1 MKTITTFY
9 LEMTNAEHLRPKTS
23 ADSRFQIV
31 EATARQWQLNRF
43 LYQFVG
49 EKWAWKDKL
58 VWTDEQWRAYVED
71 EHLRTFVAFY
81 DGSVAGYFELAERD
95 QEVEI
100 AYFGLVAPFIG
111 RGLGGPLLT
120 RTLQEAWNL
129 APKRVWVH
137 TCTLDHEA
145 ALANYQARGMS
156 VYKTETTPP
165 SNPGI
170 SP

>member
-1 MKTITTFY
+1 MTSITTYY
-9 LEMTNAEHLRPKTS
+9 LEMTNAEQLRAKTCTDPS
-23 ADSRFQIV
+23 FRIL
-31 EATARQWQLNRF
+31 EATARQWQFNRF

-58 VWTDEQWRAYVED
+58 VWTDEQWRAYGED
-71 EHLRTFVAFY
+71 ANLRTFVAYY
-81 DGSVAGYFELAERD
+81 DGSVAGYFELTTRD

-120 RTLQEAWNL
+120 RTLQEAWKRT
-129 APKRVWVH
+129 PKRVWVH

-145 ALANYQARGMS
+145 ALANYQARGMT
-156 VYKTETTPP
+156 VYKTETNQPITQGCP
-165 SNPGI
+165 
-170 SP
+170 

>member
-1 MKTITTFY
+1 MNTITTY
-9 LEMTNAEHLRPKTS
+9 CLEMTTAEQLRPKTC
-23 ADSRFQIV
+23 ADPSFRIL
-31 EATARQWQLNRF
+31 EATARQWQFNRF

-58 VWTDEQWRAYVED
+58 VWTDAQWRAYVED
-71 EHLRTFVAFY
+71 PKILTFVAY
-81 DGSVAGYFELAERD
+81 HDGSLAGYFELSARD

-120 RTLQEAWNL
+120 RTLQEAWKL

-145 ALANYQARGMS
+145 ALANYRARGMT
-156 VYKTETTPP
+156 VYKTETTQPNKP
-165 SNPGI
+165 QVPV
-170 SP
+170 